1 MPCVCWHTQTQPP
14 TQLFLEYI
22 MEVTIYDNNRTMK
35 IFLDTADTQA
45 IKEGFATGLI
55 DGVTTNPT
63 LIMKS
68 GRDPEEVY
76 QELIDLGIPDISME
90 VVGTGE
96 EMVAEGR
103 RLANKFGKAQTTIK
117 VPCTRGGLAAC
128 RVLSKDLIKV
138 NVTLIFSQT
147 QAILAAKAGATYV
160 SPFVGRVD
168 DNSFGGLC
176 LIKDIA
182 NVYAKQNW
190 KSTEILG
197 ASIRGV
203 RDVGRA
209 FEYGA
214 NICTIPPG
222 VFGKMY
228 NHVLTDAGLVQFDK
242 DWKAVTES

>member
-1 MPCVCWHTQTQPP
+1 
-14 TQLFLEYI
+14 
-22 MEVTIYDNNRTMK
+22 MEQTIYDTPCTMK

-45 IKEGFATGLI
+45 IKDGYETGLI
-55 DGVTTNPT
+55 DGITTNPT

-68 GRDPEEVY
+68 GRNPEDVY

-90 VVGTGE
+90 VVGNDET
-96 EMVAEGR
+96 MLAEGR
-103 RLANKFGKAQTTIK
+103 RLAKKFGKQATIK
-117 VPCTRGGLAAC
+117 VPCTPDGLWVC
-128 RVLSKDLIKV
+128 RQLSKDLIKV
-138 NVTLIFSQT
+138 NVTLIFSPT

-190 KSTEILG
+190 KKTEILG
-197 ASIRGV
+197 ASIRDV
-203 RDVGRA
+203 RSVSRA

-214 NICTIPPG
+214 NICTIPTG
-222 VFGKMY
+222 VFDKMY
-228 NHVLTDAGLVQFDK
+228 KHVLTDAGLAQFDK
-242 DWKAVTES
+242 DWKEVQSHVHV